1 MIKLV
6 EAGKCTRVKWNED
19 SIMSIEN
26 VDHLVLEKEVPK
38 KKKFELWIQTLNL
51 EWQVTS
57 NLKQYLL
64 QMSLQLQVTLLL
76 YKLSLINTILVNNI
90 VIIIIIYEIFES
102 SSHIFKAYSNK
113 NV

>member
-38 KKKFELWIQTLNL
+38 KKKFEL
-51 EWQVTS
+51 
-57 NLKQYLL
+57 
-64 QMSLQLQVTLLL
+64 
-76 YKLSLINTILVNNI
+76 
-90 VIIIIIYEIFES
+90 
-102 SSHIFKAYSNK
+102 
-113 NV
+113 